1 MKHHLK
7 ILILSLLFGFVSS
20 YAEGQ
25 EKPFVVPIDSDGVQ
39 RVVAV
44 AGSYYFKP
52 EHIIVKV
59 NIPVEVIISKEAG
72 IAPHNF
78 VIKEP
83 EAVIEVNE
91 RLSTKQKNIKFT
103 PEKVGKYQFYCDKR
117 LLFFKS
123 HREKGMN
130 GILEAIE

>member
-1 MKHHLK
+1 MKHLLK
-7 ILILSLLFGFVSS
+7 ILILSLLFGFVSL

-25 EKPFVVPIDSDGVQ
+25 EKPHVVPIDSDGVQ
-39 RVVAV
+39 RVLIV

-72 IAPHNF
+72 IVPHNF
-78 VIKEP
+78 VIKDP
-83 EAVIEVNE
+83 EADIEMNE
-91 RLSTKQKNIKFT
+91 PLSTKQKAIKFT
-103 PEKVGKYQFYCDKR
+103 SKKVGKYQFYCDKR
-117 LLFFKS
+117 FLFFKS

-130 GILEAIE
+130 GILEVIE